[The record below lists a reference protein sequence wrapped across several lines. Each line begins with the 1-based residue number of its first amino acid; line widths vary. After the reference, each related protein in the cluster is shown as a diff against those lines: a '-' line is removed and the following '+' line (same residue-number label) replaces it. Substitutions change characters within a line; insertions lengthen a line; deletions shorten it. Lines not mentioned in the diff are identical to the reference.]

1 MKALS
6 QGAAGSRA
14 RTRLKRVHNEEDT
27 TMAYPQIPLA
37 ILLAAAAPGAAW
49 AQGAYP
55 EKPVRLVVA
64 SSPGGGTDTTAR
76 IVSPR
81 VSELLGRQIVIENR
95 PGAAARIG
103 SEYVARSAPDGY
115 TLLISAST
123 LVIVPSVYRNM
134 TFDPLKDFAPI
145 TQVVVVPQLLVSH
158 PSLPTKNVKELVAF
172 AKARPGKLEYAS
184 SQIGSNPQM
193 AMVLF
198 LNMTGTQIVHI
209 PYKSG
214 NAGLSDVIAGHV
226 PLTMANM
233 LAGLPHVRTGRL
245 RAYGVTTAKR
255 AVGAPDIPTIAESGL
270 PGYESVQWFGI
281 LAPAGTPREIVT
293 RLHRDITRVVQE
305 KEIQQRFLADGA
317 ESQWSETPEQFGAF
331 MRAETAKWAKVVE
344 QAKIPKQ

>member
-1 MKALS
+1 M
-6 QGAAGSRA
+6 
-14 RTRLKRVHNEEDT
+14 HNEEDT
-27 TMAYPQIPLA
+27 TMAYLKIPLA

-81 VSELLGRQIVIENR
+81 VSELLGKQIVIENR

-123 LVIVPSVYRNM
+123 LVIVPSVYKNM

-184 SQIGSNPQM
+184 SQVGSNPQM

-198 LNMTGTQIVHI
+198 LNMTGTQIVHV

-214 NAGLSDVIAGHV
+214 NAGLGDVIAGHV

-293 RLHRDITRVVQE
+293 RLHRDITRVAQE

-344 QAKIPKQ
+344 QARIPKQ

>member
-1 MKALS
+1 MLRAT
-6 QGAAGSRA
+6 GS
-14 RTRLKRVHNEEDT
+14 
-27 TMAYPQIPLA
+27 M
-37 ILLAAAAPGAAW
+37 AAAVLATAFLNVAD
-49 AQGAYP
+49 AQDSYP
-55 EKPVRLVVA
+55 VKPVRLVVA

-76 IVSPR
+76 IIAPK

-115 TLLISAST
+115 TLLITAST
-123 LVIVPSVYRNM
+123 IVIVPAVYRNM

-158 PSLPTKNVKELVAF
+158 PSLPAKNVKELIAL
-172 AKARPGKLEYAS
+172 ARSQPGKLEYAS
-184 SQIGSNPQM
+184 SAVGSNPQM

-198 LNMTGTQIVHI
+198 LNMTRTNIVHV

-233 LAGLPHVRTGRL
+233 LAGLPHVRAGRL
-245 RAYGVTTAKR
+245 RAYGVTTATR
-255 AVGAPDIPTIAESGL
+255 AAGAPDIPTIAEAGV

-281 LAPAGTPREIVT
+281 LAPAGTSREIVS
-293 RLHRDITRVVQE
+293 RLYRDIVKVIQE

-317 ESQWSETPEQFGAF
+317 EAQWSESPEAFAGF
-331 MRAETAKWAKVVE
+331 MRAEAAKWAKVVQ
-344 QAKIPKQ
+344 QAKIEKQ

>member
-1 MKALS
+1 
-6 QGAAGSRA
+6 
-14 RTRLKRVHNEEDT
+14 
-27 TMAYPQIPLA
+27 
-37 ILLAAAAPGAAW
+37 
-49 AQGAYP
+49 
-55 EKPVRLVVA
+55 
-64 SSPGGGTDTTAR
+64 
-76 IVSPR
+76 
-81 VSELLGRQIVIENR
+81 
-95 PGAAARIG
+95 
-103 SEYVARSAPDGY
+103 
-115 TLLISAST
+115 
-123 LVIVPSVYRNM
+123 M

-158 PSLPTKNVKELVAF
+158 PSLPTRNVKELVAF

>member
-1 MKALS
+1 
-6 QGAAGSRA
+6 
-14 RTRLKRVHNEEDT
+14 
-27 TMAYPQIPLA
+27 MAYPQIPLA

-81 VSELLGRQIVIENR
+81 VSELLGKQIVIENR

-103 SEYVARSAPDGY
+103 SEYVARSVPDGY

-158 PSLPTKNVKELVAF
+158 PSLPTRNVKELVAF

-214 NAGLSDVIAGHV
+214 NAGLSDVIAEW
-226 PLTMANM
+226 AD
-233 LAGLPHVRTGRL
+233 A
-245 RAYGVTTAKR
+245 A
-255 AVGAPDIPTIAESGL
+255 
-270 PGYESVQWFGI
+270 W
-281 LAPAGTPREIVT
+281 PRE
-293 RLHRDITRVVQE
+293 
-305 KEIQQRFLADGA
+305 
-317 ESQWSETPEQFGAF
+317 
-331 MRAETAKWAKVVE
+331 
-344 QAKIPKQ
+344 